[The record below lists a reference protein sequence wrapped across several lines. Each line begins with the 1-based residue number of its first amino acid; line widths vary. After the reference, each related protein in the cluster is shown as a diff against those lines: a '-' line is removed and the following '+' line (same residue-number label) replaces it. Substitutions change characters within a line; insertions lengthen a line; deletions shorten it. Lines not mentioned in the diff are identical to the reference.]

1 MFMATYEA
9 PVIFIKTCEGVKSFI
24 AVVLSVAV
32 FGNVAYCSM
41 SDLLMHIRCMCVR
54 HVWYA
59 PKSVMTL

>member
-41 SDLLMHIRCMCVR
+41 SDLLMHIRCVCVR
-54 HVWYA
+54 HV
-59 PKSVMTL
+59 